1 MKEYFKKAIEVANF
15 GVLNKEGGPFGAI
28 VVKDN
33 KIVGVGNNKVLKN
46 NDPTAHAEVVAI
58 RDACSYLRFNGMYY
72 LFNRRTMSYV
82 FISYHLGKYK
92 RSLLCNN

>member
-1 MKEYFKKAIEVANF
+1 MKEYFKKAIEVANI

-46 NDPTAHAEVVAI
+46 KN
-58 RDACSYLRFNGMYY
+58 
-72 LFNRRTMSYV
+72 
-82 FISYHLGKYK
+82 FI
-92 RSLLCNN
+92 